1 MPEEKMPEEKMDDKT
16 LDQLLDTQGVEA
28 FPGALSD
35 RIMANLPDQNR
46 EAAPPFAQIL
56 AFGGSIAASI
66 AIGISLGLSDIGQDF
81 EYAEDDMMA
90 LAFNLPSTN
99 DGNGEAEEEEF

>member
-1 MPEEKMPEEKMDDKT
+1 MPEDQMDDKT

-46 EAAPPFAQIL
+46 EAARPFAQIL

-90 LAFNLPSTN
+90 LAFNLPSTDN
-99 DGNGEAEEEEF
+99 DNDDDNGEEL